1 MINNYYFRDI
11 YSNTIAY
18 IPLWKTNNAINM
30 TLMHEDNIWTLE
42 TKNSNIV
49 LNKLE
54 KLKGIHKFL
63 FFAGDVFALIA
74 LTLFFSWGMFFGA
87 GILSQFVL
95 FMSVT
100 AILYIATYK
109 LGLNKGLF
117 FIGMFLN
124 LLVTV
129 FLVFKTYGIDGVF
142 TTFSFYCALWV
153 VLAIVVPKLIE
164 KYELYKNP
172 EDQIMWFSLDSNQG
186 LMMFC
191 YKSDQIS
198 EEKAFKLRKQRGFG
212 ENTKGKQNKKGKRQ
226 YDEDDE

>member
-54 KLKGIHKFL
+54 KLRGIHKFL

-142 TTFSFYCALWV
+142 TTFAFYCALWV

-191 YKSDQIS
+191 YKSDQMS

>member
-142 TTFSFYCALWV
+142 TTFVFYCALWV